1 MFHLSFSP
9 SPIVANWCSHTGL
22 FTCRH
27 RAFLLAWYYRPPCRP
42 ISASSL
48 ANRRFTV
55 YLHVLGSSNE
65 TLLLHVVMTVDI
77 LVLQSTF
84 NLHTIRCFLYL
95 ICYLGV
101 AVDDTP
107 QGGNAL
113 DDDEQFPDYSHI
125 LTLPPLLARRLFRR
139 PPA

>member
-1 MFHLSFSP
+1 MS
-9 SPIVANWCSHTGL
+9 G
-22 FTCRH
+22 
-27 RAFLLAWYYRPPCRP
+27 
-42 ISASSL
+42 SSL

-55 YLHVLGSSNE
+55 YLHVLGSSDE
-65 TLLLHVVMTVDI
+65 TLLLQVVMTVDI

-113 DDDEQFPDYSHI
+113 DDDEQFLDYSHI
-125 LTLPPLLARRLFRR
+125 LTLPPLPTEFATRH
-139 PPA
+139 PI

>member
-1 MFHLSFSP
+1 MFHLSFSL

-22 FTCRH
+22 SPAGTGPFFSPGTIDRRVVPYLH
-27 RAFLLAWYYRPPCRP
+27 RVF
-42 ISASSL
+42 

-65 TLLLHVVMTVDI
+65 TLLLQVVMTVDI

-95 ICYLGV
+95 IRYLGA

-113 DDDEQFPDYSHI
+113 DDDEQFLDYSHI
-125 LTLPPLLARRLFRR
+125 LTLPPLPTEFATRH
-139 PPA
+139 PI

>member
-1 MFHLSFSP
+1 MFAHRP
-9 SPIVANWCSHTGL
+9 

-113 DDDEQFPDYSHI
+113 DDDE
-125 LTLPPLLARRLFRR
+125 
-139 PPA
+139 